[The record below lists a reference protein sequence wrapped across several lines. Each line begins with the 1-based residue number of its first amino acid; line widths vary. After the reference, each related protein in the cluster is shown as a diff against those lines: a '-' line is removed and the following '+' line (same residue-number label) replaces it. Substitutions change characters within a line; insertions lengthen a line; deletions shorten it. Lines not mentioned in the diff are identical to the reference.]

1 MAAVLNFIAESP
13 NLAALIGGVAPAL
26 VWLWFWL
33 REDTKRPEPRRLILA
48 SFLLGGV
55 AVFLAFIL
63 ERIALVLIAPG
74 YSPTGSLLALPL
86 DQQVKVIIVWSF
98 IEEFIKYGLA
108 AITIF
113 RTTSFDEP
121 VDAMIYMITIA
132 LGFSA
137 MENSLFLLNAGALGG
152 AAELFLTGNL
162 RFLGATVLHV
172 VSSAVI
178 GGMMAL
184 SFYAPH
190 LKQVEYFL
198 VGLCT
203 ATGLHALFN
212 FFIISADSND
222 IIKVLAFLWLGA
234 ILILLLFE
242 RVKRS
247 YIYV

>member
-1 MAAVLNFIAESP
+1 MATVLNFITESP
-13 NLAALIGGVAPAL
+13 HLAALIGGVAPAL

-33 REDTKRPEPRRLILA
+33 REDSSRPEPKRLILA

-63 ERIALVLIAPG
+63 ERVALAIIAPDFLP
-74 YSPTGSLLALPL
+74 SDSLLNLPL
-86 DQQVKVIIVWSF
+86 DQQITVILVWSL
-98 IEEFIKYGLA
+98 IEEFIKYALA
-108 AITIF
+108 AVTIF
-113 RTTSFDEP
+113 RTASFDEP
-121 VDAMIYMITIA
+121 VDAMIYMITVA

-137 MENSLFLLNAGALGG
+137 VENSLFLINASALGG

-162 RFLGATVLHV
+162 RFLGATILHV
-172 VSSAVI
+172 VSSAAI
-178 GGMMAL
+178 GGMVAL
-184 SFYAPH
+184 SFYASH
-190 LKQVEYFL
+190 LKKVEYFL

-212 FFIISADSND
+212 FFIISADSSD

-242 RVKRS
+242 RVKRN